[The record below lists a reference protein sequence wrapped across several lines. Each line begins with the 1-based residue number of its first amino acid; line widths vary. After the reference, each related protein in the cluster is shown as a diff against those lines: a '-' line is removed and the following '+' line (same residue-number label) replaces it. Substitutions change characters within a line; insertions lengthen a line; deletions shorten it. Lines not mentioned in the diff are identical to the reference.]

1 MRRSPDPVSLVAG
14 LVLLAFGGV
23 LLADATDVVELR
35 FAALAP
41 IVCAAL
47 GAILLASGLSRRD

>member
-1 MRRSPDPVSLVAG
+1 MRRSPDPVSVVAG
-14 LVLLAFGGV
+14 LVLVAFGGV
-23 LLADATDVVELR
+23 LLADATGAIDLR

-41 IVCAAL
+41 LTCGAL